1 MAMDTMVIVEAP
13 GVHVVIEEDNLGQ
26 GGQRERERERVST
39 YKGTNPIV
47 TSPS

>member
-26 GGQRERERERVST
+26 GGQRERERVST